1 MQCQGY
7 DGPCD
12 RTDAV
17 RTRQNT
23 AYVYEKEKIKLKY
36 IIYGY
41 VEYPDNEKN
50 YATLCPECQK
60 QANEYW
66 DQMWSDYRSMVY

>member
-23 AYVYEKEKIKLKY
+23 SYAYEKEKIKLKY
-36 IIYGY
+36 IITGQ
-41 VEYPDNEKN
+41 VEYPDNEMN

-60 QANEYW
+60 AANEYW
-66 DQMWSDYRSMVY
+66 RQMWADYRSMTL